1 MALKVTRPPESRKQ
15 WHLVPQLP
23 RQHSC
28 SSQRGKSYPR
38 TMINSSAVSCSLP
51 PFPPQVSL
59 LWRAARPPVTPQRTH
74 GLRPNGWFRKGA
86 DQCCSAHKGLLKGS
100 ATGKHTS
107 ESKRTRSPR
116 EDDVARWE
124 HNSGSEVLEMKKAKF
139 RVPVS
144 SYSILF
150 PKCIMGISQQ
160 RYHCLYMNRRCTFGQ
175 KCWKVLLS
183 GLWIRTLVF
192 TLLSGMPGLCR
203 WCSGL
208 SQYLTHNHF

>member
-1 MALKVTRPPESRKQ
+1 M
-15 WHLVPQLP
+15 
-23 RQHSC
+23 
-28 SSQRGKSYPR
+28 
-38 TMINSSAVSCSLP
+38 
-51 PFPPQVSL
+51 
-59 LWRAARPPVTPQRTH
+59 TPQRTH

-107 ESKRTRSPR
+107 ESKGTQSPR

-124 HNSGSEVLEMKKAKF
+124 HNSGSEVLEMKKAKLW
-139 RVPVS
+139 VPVS

-150 PKCIMGISQQ
+150 PKCIVGISQQ

-208 SQYLTHNHF
+208 SQYLTHNYF